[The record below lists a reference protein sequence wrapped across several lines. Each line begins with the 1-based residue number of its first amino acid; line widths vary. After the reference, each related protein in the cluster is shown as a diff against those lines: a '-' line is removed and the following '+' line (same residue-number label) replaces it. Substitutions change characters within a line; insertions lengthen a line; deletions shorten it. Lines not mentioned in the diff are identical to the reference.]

1 MDVVNILVEKLESRE
16 NMLSSHERQEVV
28 EGSLMRG
35 HIQNHAVKSQIF
47 PHVSLEDLLYGISKF
62 RSSLLPSISNHCIH
76 KFADYLLLPRH
87 ASILITSGI
96 LYDNFSESC
105 INNDLL
111 LEKMLFFDFDVRV
124 LSFDPSLL
132 ERLPFM
138 SLF

>member
-62 RSSLLPSISNHCIH
+62 RSSLLPSICNHCIH